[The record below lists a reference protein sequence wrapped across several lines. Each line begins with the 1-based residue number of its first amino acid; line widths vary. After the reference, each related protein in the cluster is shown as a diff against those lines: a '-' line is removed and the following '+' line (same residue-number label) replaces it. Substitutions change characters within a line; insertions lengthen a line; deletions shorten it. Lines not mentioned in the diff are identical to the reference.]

1 MLFWYHKKNTHAIIF
16 FFLIKIRILIE
27 SKHNLQ
33 SNEHEQKKKK
43 WQHTSTPKQRQSNKP
58 QTDSIPPTPIGAN
71 TSLQNIALKPFPCK
85 F

>member
-33 SNEHEQKKKK
+33 SNEHEQKKKR
-43 WQHTSTPKQRQSNKP
+43 QHTSTPKQRQSNKP
-58 QTDSIPPTPIGAN
+58 QTDSIPLTPIGVH